1 MPGLNGTPQ
10 VGEKAVLVMCADHGV
25 WDEGVAVSPKI
36 VTAIQAANMTR
47 EQPAYA
53 CLPLR
58 PVRRCMSLMSVLM
71 PNLFWRS

>member
-58 PVRRCMSLMSVLM
+58 PVRRCMSLMLVLM